1 MLAFK
6 ARTPKCLLLIILILR
21 KGVRTF
27 LIGVQKLRTTSLI
40 TARMN
45 YSQKREELDL

>member
-27 LIGVQKLRTTSLI
+27 LIGVQKLRTSLI
-40 TARMN
+40 TARMS
-45 YSQKREELDL
+45 YSQKREEVDL